1 MKSEQKKI
9 PKVKGVPVAEMKT
22 ACARV
27 DARWS
32 EVKPVSDAAIEALK
46 IFGATDRCCVAVEA
60 MFRTITVYDIELPSE
75 INMDEAEPG
84 MPWAGVLMRWE
95 RSRESRVEITID
107 ADGLVSAA
115 WFVWRNRR
123 WKCNGKGD
131 ANMFFCNLLEI
142 RGFKR
147 KPF

>member
-9 PKVKGVPVAEMKT
+9 PKVKGVPVAEMKA

-27 DARWS
+27 DACWS
-32 EVKPVSDAAIEALK
+32 EVKPVSDGVIEALR
-46 IFGATDRCCVAVEA
+46 IFGATDRCCVAAEA
-60 MFRTITVYDIELPSE
+60 MFRAITACDIEIPSE
-75 INMDEAEPG
+75 IEMDEVEPG
-84 MPWAGVLMRWE
+84 KPLAGVLMRWE
-95 RSRESRVEITID
+95 RSRESRFEITID
-107 ADGLVSAA
+107 ADGLVSVA

-123 WKCNGKGD
+123 WKCDGKGD

-147 KPF
+147 KPV